1 MATNL
6 EAYTRLLNLK
16 NKLINEKGS
25 PAFINN
31 QRLLE
36 IIQAI
41 EYSVFNATGEEG
53 IVITNVTYYSDLP
66 DPVVYYGKYYRVL
79 KGSGGVVVPIL
90 NYRIGGHDPGIYYS
104 DGITWKIQRDI
115 DETDVYLD
123 NTGRTEI
130 TASVLD
136 NALDQIDTQ
145 LSNKSNIGH
154 THAKTDITDFN
165 EGDYATA
172 TQGALADTAL
182 QAGDNVS
189 VLNNDAGYLTS
200 VTGGDVDGP
209 ASSVDNRIA
218 TFDGTTGKL
227 IQDSGSVVGDFATSA
242 QGTLADT
249 AIQLIDLVTYIE
261 DQFETVSKNLRSYN
275 YEIFYTGG
283 GNIDYIEY
291 NTGAGTITKTFNYSG
306 DLITSIVLSGTIAG
320 IDLTKSFMYDINDNI
335 ELVSYS

>member
-16 NKLINEKGS
+16 SKLINEKGS
-25 PAFINN
+25 PARLNN
-31 QRLLE
+31 ERLLE

-53 IVITNVTYYSDLP
+53 IVITNVTYYSNLP

-79 KGSGGVVVPIL
+79 QGSGGFVVPIL
-90 NYRIGGHDPGIYYS
+90 KYRIGGYDPGIYYS

-123 NTGRTEI
+123 NIGRTEI
-130 TASVLD
+130 TANVLD
-136 NALDQIDTQ
+136 AALDQIDTE

-154 THAKTDITDFN
+154 THIKTNITDFN

-172 TQGALADTAL
+172 AQGALADTA
-182 QAGDNVS
+182 
-189 VLNNDAGYLTS
+189 
-200 VTGGDVDGP
+200 
-209 ASSVDNRIA
+209 
-218 TFDGTTGKL
+218 
-227 IQDSGSVVGDFATSA
+227 IQS
-242 QGTLADT
+242 
-249 AIQLIDLVTYIE
+249 IDLVTYIE

-291 NTGAGTITKTFNYSG
+291 STGAGTITKTFNYGG
-306 DLITSIVLSGTIAG
+306 DLIISIVLSGAIAG
-320 IDLTKSFMYDINDNI
+320 IDLTKSFTYDINDNI